1 MIRIQNVITEKRI
14 LILKQNFP
22 ASAIKNQQGAV
33 SHYMLFSLLGSPES
47 EEVWGDEVKVLRVC
61 RAHRRKMSI

>member
-22 ASAIKNQQGAV
+22 ASTIKNQQGAM
-33 SHYMLFSLLGSPES
+33 SHYMLFALLGSPEP
-47 EEVWGDEVKVLRVC
+47 EEVWGDEIKVLRVC
-61 RAHRRKMSI
+61 RAHRWKMSI

>member
-22 ASAIKNQQGAV
+22 AGAIKNQQGAV
-33 SHYMLFSLLGSPES
+33 SHYMLFHLLGSPES

>member
-22 ASAIKNQQGAV
+22 AGAIKKSTG
-33 SHYMLFSLLGSPES
+33 SSEPYMLFSLLGSPES
-47 EEVWGDEVKVLRVC
+47 EEVWGDEVEVLRVC